1 MVKPLPA
8 EVFPALNAIFRIQH
22 RSPPDPTLAVM
33 RNVSTSAPRS
43 TFLRASLLSA
53 GCFAVATFTLAPFP
67 LHAQTSTSGAATTS
81 PGSTPAASTRTPAAP
96 ASPTSPAS
104 DEVVTLTAFNVS
116 AEPTGAYV
124 ASESVTG
131 SRVAEK
137 IRNLPYSINVVT
149 AEFLNDFAFFDIN
162 EEFAYTSAFGNMDA
176 GGGYTIRGFG
186 ATKALRNGFPRF
198 GLVDRVNV
206 DRIEII
212 KGPSAAVYG
221 ETRPGGLVNI
231 ITKKPKT
238 RPGYM
243 ISGSFGSFDTVR
255 GELEA
260 TGPLTASKRTAYL
273 FNAAYYE
280 RGYPD
285 EPFANL
291 RQRTVSGA
299 LSHRFSDTT
308 SILLELEYLT
318 RDADSQPQI
327 PAINNASLPATE
339 RRGRLATELRGF
351 NYIGPNNNFTN
362 REITSFNFTL
372 EHKLTHVWSLRA
384 AGNYFNRNYW
394 TFGQGGDAW
403 ELSGANAGTFGSR
416 SPSVG
421 AIYEDGGGFQADALA
436 HYRLMNGA
444 LENRT
449 LFTLDYSTYWRVDPQ
464 WRLPASGPGSIADLV
479 ARGLYAQRLNPA
491 NPNYATPEFTL
502 QNYPTINRYNDNRAD
517 IVGGFFR
524 HQTAAWN
531 GRAILAGG
539 IRYDIVKLR
548 LQDKRAANQAG
559 NPALNVTENTEITST
574 TPNIG
579 LNVGL
584 TPQVRT
590 YLNYARS
597 FFPDTQNTRAQDPER
612 ANEGGFGF
620 DYGFKVGL
628 FEDQLSF
635 TLGGFYIERT
645 NVGVDDIDEE
655 TGLTVRRRIGN
666 TRSRGLELD
675 GNWNVTSAFTTTF
688 GYGYV
693 DSIVT
698 EAGRDIDL
706 LGRQVVRTPQHNGYA
721 TARYQWRAGALSGF
735 TVNFGVTYTGETTP
749 FDAGGIAEPA
759 TIAGQPNPNRGLILT
774 NDLRREI
781 RIPGYWSTRAGARY
795 TWKPADSP
803 LSHTFAVSVVNLLDE
818 DYLTSSRRYVEPI
831 NASFTYTLRY

>member
-1 MVKPLPA
+1 MRFLSKSLVLGVAVLGASLAPA
-8 EVFPALNAIFRIQH
+8 QTAPTPA
-22 RSPPDPTLAVM
+22 SST
-33 RNVSTSAPRS
+33 TSASRP
-43 TFLRASLLSA
+43 
-53 GCFAVATFTLAPFP
+53 
-67 LHAQTSTSGAATTS
+67 
-81 PGSTPAASTRTPAAP
+81 TP
-96 ASPTSPAS
+96 PT
-104 DEVVTLTAFNVS
+104 DEVITLSAFNVS
-116 AEPTGAYV
+116 AEPSGAYI

-137 IRNLPYSINVVT
+137 IKNLPYSVNVVT
-149 AEFLNDFAFFDIN
+149 AEFLNDFAFFDLN
-162 EEFAYTSAFGNMDA
+162 EDFAYTSAFGNMDA

-243 ISGSFGSFDTVR
+243 LSGSFGSFDTVR
-255 GELEA
+255 AELEA

-285 EPFANL
+285 DPFARL

-299 LSHRFSDTT
+299 LSHKFSDRT
-308 SILLELEYLT
+308 SILVELEYLA
-318 RDADSQPQI
+318 RDADSNPQI
-327 PAINNASLPATE
+327 PAINDASLPATQ
-339 RRGRLATELRGF
+339 RRGRLATEIASF
-351 NYIGPNNNFTN
+351 NYVGPANNFTN
-362 REITSFNFTL
+362 REITSVNATL
-372 EHKLTHVWSLRA
+372 EHKLNEVFSLRA
-384 AGNYFNRNYW
+384 GANYFNRNYW

-403 ELSGANAGTFGSR
+403 DISGANAGTFGNR

-436 HYRLMNGA
+436 HYFLFDRK

-449 LFTLDYSTYWRVDPQ
+449 LLTLDYSSYWRVDPQ
-464 WRLPASGPGSIADLV
+464 WRLPASGTGSLANLV
-479 ARGLYAQRLNPA
+479 SRGLYAQRLNPG
-491 NPNYATPEFTL
+491 NPNYAVPAFTL
-502 QNYPTINRYNDNRAD
+502 ENYPTINRWNDNRAD
-517 IVGGFFR
+517 IIGTFLR
-524 HQTAAWN
+524 HQTAAFN
-531 GRAILAGG
+531 GRLIVAGG
-539 IRYDIVKLR
+539 IRYDTVKLR

-559 NPALNVTENTEITST
+559 NPALNVTENTELTAT

-579 LNVGL
+579 VNVGV
-584 TPQVRT
+584 TQNVRA
-590 YLNYARS
+590 YANYAKS
-597 FFPDTQNTRAQDPER
+597 FFPDTQNTRANDPER
-612 ANEGGFGF
+612 ANEGGYGL

-628 FEDQLSF
+628 FEDRLSF
-635 TLGGFYIERT
+635 TLGGFFIERT

-666 TRSRGLELD
+666 TRSRGVELD
-675 GNWNVTSAFTTTF
+675 ANWNVTPNFTTTF

-693 DSIVT
+693 DSVVT
-698 EAGRDIDL
+698 EAGRDLDL
-706 LGRQVVRTPQHNGYA
+706 VGRQVARTPQHNGYL
-721 TARYQWRAGALSGF
+721 TARYQWRTGRLNGL

-759 TIAGQPNPNRGLILT
+759 TIGGQPNANRGLILT
-774 NDLRREI
+774 NDARRDI
-781 RIPGYWSTRAGARY
+781 RIPGYFATRAGVRY
-795 TWKPADSP
+795 TWRPQESKFN
-803 LSHTFAVSVVNLLDE
+803 HTFAVNLANLLNE
-818 DYLTSSRRYVEPI
+818 DYVTSNRRLVEPF
-831 NASFTYTLRY
+831 NASFTYTLRW